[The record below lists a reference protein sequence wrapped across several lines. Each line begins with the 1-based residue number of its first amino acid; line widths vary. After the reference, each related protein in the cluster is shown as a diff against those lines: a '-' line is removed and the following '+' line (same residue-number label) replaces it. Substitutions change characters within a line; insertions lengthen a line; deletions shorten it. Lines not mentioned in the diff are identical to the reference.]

1 MLSQGSG
8 YANHTLSVPLLSFY
22 LRIRS
27 CWNETFFFL
36 FFLFICLVFK
46 ASRPCLCEVSQ
57 QIYPSGRRFP
67 RVVVSTPIMFNV
79 LKQ

>member
-27 CWNETFFFL
+27 CWNESFFL
-36 FFLFICLVFK
+36 FFIFIYLFGF
-46 ASRPCLCEVSQ
+46 
-57 QIYPSGRRFP
+57 
-67 RVVVSTPIMFNV
+67 
-79 LKQ
+79 

>member
-27 CWNETFFFL
+27 CWNEMGFFIL
-36 FFLFICLVFK
+36 FFYLFVWFLRLLGLVCVRYLSRFIPPDAVFPALLFQPLLCLM
-46 ASRPCLCEVSQ
+46 C
-57 QIYPSGRRFP
+57 
-67 RVVVSTPIMFNV
+67 
-79 LKQ
+79 

>member
-1 MLSQGSG
+1 MR
-8 YANHTLSVPLLSFY
+8 VFFY
-22 LRIRS
+22 
-27 CWNETFFFL
+27 FL
-36 FFLFICLVFK
+36 FLFICLVFK